1 MGRRPSGAGLVAGL
15 DGGTDEKHRLTVILR
30 TLTGELT
37 IDGACAALG
46 VSASRFHDLRQ
57 AALAGALAALAPRP
71 AGRPAAAVAPP
82 DPAHVAAL
90 EAENRDLA
98 LEVEAARVREMLA
111 IAAPGTVLW
120 GPPLSKKKTRGPHAK

>member
-71 AGRPAAAVAPP
+71 AGRRHPGRTARTSRTFCASPRGVKGLERKAIPAPSTPWRTMASSV
-82 DPAHVAAL
+82 
-90 EAENRDLA
+90 
-98 LEVEAARVREMLA
+98 
-111 IAAPGTVLW
+111 
-120 GPPLSKKKTRGPHAK
+120 